1 MSRTGQ
7 VTCVFVSAI
16 ALLLGIERG
25 ASAAGLTEEEV
36 ARRTAST
43 SPLTEEKKRDLEAA
57 LAQRDKAISDFFPR
71 LALSASYYRLSPVT
85 NAPIAGF
92 EIKSL
97 ENQTSTSAT
106 LTVPLTDYVFR
117 LVQAND
123 SARAQVTASDQTLKA
138 QERKTV
144 YDGKTLYW
152 QWVRSELEVA
162 VANQNLELSKEH
174 LARMRTLAAHD
185 SASEADVARV
195 ESSAASAELVVL
207 QQKNVVLL
215 SRERLA
221 IAMHATGP
229 GDWQVAEDLR
239 TNPPPP
245 VALTDPESLVRSAQS
260 RRPEVQA
267 ANASVLASTKQIE
280 VARAQAFPRL
290 DAIANAT
297 MANPNQRRIPPTQ
310 DFHSSWQIGM
320 QLSYA
325 PNDTATGL
333 SQTAAA
339 RARADAADAKRRQL
353 LDAVRSEVVEAVIA
367 HRDATASHETATR
380 RLAAAETS
388 YRARRQLFE
397 NDRATTVELTEA
409 QTELF
414 RARLDVVQAAVG
426 VRVANARLAYAT
438 GTP

>member
-7 VTCVFVSAI
+7 ATCVFVSAI

-85 NAPIAGF
+85 NTPIAGF

-123 SARAQVTASDQTLKA
+123 SAKAQVTASDQTLKA

-152 QWVRSELEVA
+152 QWVKSELEVA
-162 VANQNLELSKEH
+162 VANQNLELSREH
-174 LARMRTLAAHD
+174 LARMKTLAAHD

-221 IAMHATGP
+221 IAMHATP

-245 VALTDPESLVRSAQS
+245 VSLADTESLVRSAQS
-260 RRPEVQA
+260 RRPELLA

-297 MANPNQRRIPPTQ
+297 IANPNQRRIPPTQ
-310 DFHSSWQIGM
+310 DFHSTWQIGV

-339 RARADAADAKRRQL
+339 RAKADAADAKRKQL

-380 RLAAAETS
+380 RLASAETS

-414 RARLDVVQAAVG
+414 RARLDVVQASVG

-438 GTP
+438 GAP